1 MASQDVQAIL
11 AALQGAT
18 NTSPI
23 MRPQDLSTA
32 AAQQPSATPTNQAQ
46 HTHFPPV
53 GQPAPAYSAVV
64 PAPPQQSSYP
74 PYPQPAAT
82 GNIDLNAIRPVGHGN
97 VNFQDALAKVQ
108 GFATSRGIP
117 QPSSGMPD
125 LFIALSQLLAQK
137 PTTAVPP
144 PRQDPRLAGR
154 PPVPSRSRSRS
165 PPHNYNPYRDERR
178 DDPRRQNGYPRERS
192 RSPSRGQREQTYA
205 ATRDRDYGRDDPDS
219 EVISI
224 ESNLVGLVIGRGGD
238 NLKKIEKE
246 TGARIQ
252 FITGPQHNGPQRDCR
267 LSGPARCRQDAK
279 HAIWRILDENGGLS
293 NGARSSQPPQTQNKP
308 RQQAAGLPKLREGEN
323 SVQIMVPDKTVGLI
337 IGRGGETIRD
347 LQEKSQCHINIVG
360 ENKSVNGLR
369 PVNLIGSIQA
379 SQLAR
384 ELILEIVDSDS
395 RDQQQQSS
403 GARPPQQDRRPAAG
417 AGAGAGGPDK
427 ITEMIRVPSD
437 SVGMIIGKG
446 GETIKEMQA
455 QTGCK
460 INVQQ
465 ASGQDIERPIELV
478 GDYAAIGRAKAAI
491 WDKVEQVVSGINLI
505 LSSTQY

>member
-1 MASQDVQAIL
+1 M
-11 AALQGAT
+11 
-18 NTSPI
+18 
-23 MRPQDLSTA
+23 
-32 AAQQPSATPTNQAQ
+32 
-46 HTHFPPV
+46 
-53 GQPAPAYSAVV
+53 
-64 PAPPQQSSYP
+64 
-74 PYPQPAAT
+74 PQPAAS
-82 GNIDLNAIRPVGHGN
+82 GNIDLNAIQPVAHGSI
-97 VNFQDALAKVQ
+97 NFQNALAKVQ
-108 GFATSRGIP
+108 GFASARGIP
-117 QPSSGMPD
+117 QPSSGMSD
-125 LFIALSQLLAQK
+125 LFFVVSKFLTQM
-137 PTTAVPP
+137 PTTAAAPP

-154 PPVPSRSRSRS
+154 PPARHSRSRS
-165 PPHNYNPYRDERR
+165 PPRNYNPYRDERR
-178 DDPRRQNGYPRERS
+178 DDPRRQNGYSRERS
-192 RSPSRGQREQTYA
+192 RSPSRGQPQSYA

-238 NLKKIEKE
+238 NLKRIEKE

-279 HAIWRILDENGGLS
+279 HAVWRILEENGGHVAAVKAS
-293 NGARSSQPPQTQNKP
+293 PPAQSQSKP
-308 RQQAAGLPKLREGEN
+308 RQANQPKLREGEN

-347 LQEKSQCHINIVG
+347 LQEKSQCHINIVS
-360 ENKSVNGLR
+360 ESKSINGLR
-369 PVNLIGSIQA
+369 PVNLIGSVQA

-384 ELILEIVDSDS
+384 ELILEIVDSDT
-395 RDQQQQSS
+395 RAQEQAA
-403 GARPPQQDRRPAAG
+403 GGRPQQQDRRPV

-427 ITEMIRVPSD
+427 ITEMISVPSD

-446 GETIKEMQA
+446 GETIKQMQ
-455 QTGCK
+455 QETGCK

-491 WDKVEQVVSGINLI
+491 WDKVEQVVSAHLRGPFYLVHA
-505 LSSTQY
+505 